1 MNRNNEINNTDEFLK
16 LFPEK
21 KNVHE
26 KDLILRKELQE
37 LEKSGSY
44 ELISSDLKIELNRA
58 MVAVK
63 TYKSNVLRGK
73 MNVEIYENAVN
84 RLGGA
89 LSKATKEFD
98 QNPEYGDLTELNYLE
113 KALLKLPLKSL
124 KNLLQVVINKTGIL
138 LNEETQDEKFDLVSL
153 TDLHD
158 ELKEKYNE
166 IFRTLPLLE
175 RQKVGKVLQSLVSLK
190 SNLGKGTSVKS
201 YGEKVNELKQIILS
215 YF

>member
-1 MNRNNEINNTDEFLK
+1 MRNEINNTDEFLK

-44 ELISSDLKIELNRA
+44 ELISSDLKIELSRA
-58 MVAVK
+58 MVAIK

-73 MNVEIYENAVN
+73 MDVEIYENAVN

-98 QNPEYGDLTELNYLE
+98 ENPEYGDLTELNYLE

-124 KNLLQVVINKTGIL
+124 KNLLQVVVNKTGIL

-166 IFRTLPLLE
+166 IFRTLPLSE
-175 RQKVGKVLQSLVSLK
+175 RQKVGKVLQSLASLK

-201 YGEKVNELKQIILS
+201 YGEKINELKKVILS